1 MKLKLNFNLK
11 ETIQK
16 YRRVLILAK
25 KPNIAELKRI
35 SKICFISFFIM
46 GSISFVFYIVSVI
59 FGA

>member
-1 MKLKLNFNLK
+1 MKFKLNFNLS

-16 YRRVLILAK
+16 YKRILILAR
-25 KPNIAELKRI
+25 KPTMDELKKI
-35 SKICFISFFIM
+35 SKICFIGFFFI